1 MKTIIT
7 IPFAGCPASG
17 KSSTLKSLRNMT
29 DPRSSAAVHFLPEI
43 ADAVLKNMPKDVGEL
58 NKPLIQQHYIHRC
71 QLLFED
77 ALRSDCAAN
86 DGHDVHLLLTDRAAA
101 DAFVYLEERDAL
113 IVTGGLS
120 DESLLARYNAVLF
133 FETSPDARE
142 RFLSD
147 RSMTRVEKSFDE
159 VLRLDERS
167 LEVWGKHRRFFR
179 IPYQDTPE
187 AKAVLTAQT
196 LNRIV
201 GTRVF
206 EV

>member
-17 KSSTLKSLRNMT
+17 KSSTLKSLRTMT
-29 DPRSSAAVHFLPEI
+29 DPQSSAAVHFLPEI
-43 ADAVLKNMPKDVGEL
+43 ADAVLKDMPEDVRKL

-77 ALRSDCAAN
+77 AMRMDCAAS

-101 DAFVYLEERDAL
+101 DAFVYLEESDAL

-120 DESLLARYNAVLF
+120 DENLLARYDAVLF
-133 FETSPDARE
+133 FETSSDARE
-142 RFLSD
+142 KFLSD
-147 RSMTRVEKSFDE
+147 RSTTRVEKSFDE
-159 VLRLDERS
+159 VLRLDKRS
-167 LEVWGKHRRFFR
+167 LEVWGKHRHFFR
-179 IPYQDTPE
+179 VPYQDTPE
-187 AKAVLTAQT
+187 AKAVLTARM

-206 EV
+206 DV